1 MSFYNLKELNIKL
14 IDFSTLLSPLGVVK
28 KIVSNG
34 EKHLFEINFHESLD
48 LYKGE
53 YEINKKKNMI
63 KNTPIKIFYDSTLG
77 YIINNNK
84 EILEIS
90 NDMDINDD
98 YFSELKDKD
107 SKNVTKFLRKNLP
120 KNSQNILKKGLKL
133 KGKKITDPEKINI
146 MNFKGFHI
154 VSL

>member
-34 EKHLFEINFHESLD
+34 NKHLFEINFHDSLN
-48 LYKGE
+48 LYEGE
-53 YEINKKKNMI
+53 YEINKKKNLI
-63 KNTPIKIFYDSTLG
+63 KKTPIKIFFEDKLG
-77 YIINNNK
+77 YIINDNIG
-84 EILEIS
+84 ILEIS
-90 NDMDINDD
+90 DDIDVDD
-98 YFSELKDKD
+98 EYFSELKVKD
-107 SKNVTKFLRKNLP
+107 SKNVTKFLRKNIP
-120 KNSQNILKKGLKL
+120 KNSQNILRNGLKL

-146 MNFKGFHI
+146 LNFDGFHM

>member
-34 EKHLFEINFHESLD
+34 NKHLFEINFHDSLN
-48 LYKGE
+48 LYEGE
-53 YEINKKKNMI
+53 YEINKKKNLI
-63 KNTPIKIFYDSTLG
+63 KKTPIKIFFEDKLG
-77 YIINNNK
+77 YIINDNIG
-84 EILEIS
+84 ILEIP
-90 NDMDINDD
+90 DEIDIDD
-98 YFSELKDKD
+98 EYFSELKEKD
-107 SKNVTKFLRKNLP
+107 TKNVTKFLRKNIP
-120 KNSQNILKKGLKL
+120 KNSQNILRNGLRL

-146 MNFKGFHI
+146 LNFDGFHM

>member
-34 EKHLFEINFHESLD
+34 SKHLFEINFHGSLN
-48 LYKGE
+48 LYEGE
-53 YEINKKKNMI
+53 YEINKKKNLI
-63 KNTPIKIFYDSTLG
+63 KKTPIKIFFEDNLG
-77 YIINNNK
+77 YIINDNIG
-84 EILEIS
+84 ILEIP
-90 NDMDINDD
+90 DDIDIDD
-98 YFSELKDKD
+98 EYFSELKEKD
-107 SKNVTKFLRKNLP
+107 TKNVTKFLRKNIP
-120 KNSQNILKKGLKL
+120 KNSQNILRNGLRL

-146 MNFKGFHI
+146 LNFDGFHM

>member
-34 EKHLFEINFHESLD
+34 NKHLFEINFHDSLN
-48 LYKGE
+48 LYEGE
-53 YEINKKKNMI
+53 YEINKKKNLI
-63 KNTPIKIFYDSTLG
+63 KKKPIKIFFEDKLG
-77 YIINNNK
+77 YIINDNIG
-84 EILEIS
+84 ILEIS
-90 NDMDINDD
+90 DDIDVDD
-98 YFSELKDKD
+98 EYFSELKVKD
-107 SKNVTKFLRKNLP
+107 SKNVTKFLRKNIP
-120 KNSQNILKKGLKL
+120 KNSQNILRNGLKL

-146 MNFKGFHI
+146 LNFDGFHM